1 MLCFEMLA
9 IGRMKSPKLVRC
21 LRDENK
27 SVSENKAEKLHIEQ
41 KRPDVRRM
49 CNFTTI

>member
-1 MLCFEMLA
+1 MLRFEMLA
-9 IGRMKSPKLVRC
+9 IGRMTSSKLVRY
-21 LRDENK
+21 LRDEK

-49 CNFTTI
+49 HYLTTI